1 MIEIT
6 ESAQQ
11 KLEEYVKQNA
21 PEASIRVFLA
31 QGG

>member
-1 MIEIT
+1 MIEVT

-11 KLEEYVKQNA
+11 KLSEYLKQNA
-21 PEASIRVFLA
+21 AEASIRVFLA